1 MFDDCL
7 LVKGLKIFSM
17 CSPNL
22 DLYLSIYFRMNH
34 DGVSKCTC
42 MKLIMSGYLLIKTQ
56 LSKLFAV
63 SIYEKKIHAFLNIPA
78 DLFRPNRTHKPI

>member
-1 MFDDCL
+1 MY
-7 LVKGLKIFSM
+7 
-17 CSPNL
+17 
-22 DLYLSIYFRMNH
+22 LYEVDY
-34 DGVSKCTC
+34 VW
-42 MKLIMSGYLLIKTQ
+42 LLIKTQ